1 MAPEITSAIQ
11 PVPPSSASTGFSR
24 VNTSESQRA
33 SRNLRQ
39 AQKERQDAAQRT
51 QDARAEEQQAQKNLQ
66 AAQAEER
73 RAAEKV
79 NSAQAERQKAI
90 RPTPAQTSG
99 KIINVLV

>member
-11 PVPPSSASTGFSR
+11 TVPPSSTSTGFSR
-24 VNTSESQRA
+24 VNTSESQQA

-39 AQKERQDAAQRT
+39 AQKER

-73 RAAEKV
+73 RAEEKV

-90 RPTPAQTSG
+90 RPTPTQTRG
-99 KIINVLV
+99 KIINVLI

>member
-11 PVPPSSASTGFSR
+11 PVPPSSASTGFSKA
-24 VNTSESQRA
+24 NTSESQRA

-79 NSAQAERQKAI
+79 NSAQAERQKVI